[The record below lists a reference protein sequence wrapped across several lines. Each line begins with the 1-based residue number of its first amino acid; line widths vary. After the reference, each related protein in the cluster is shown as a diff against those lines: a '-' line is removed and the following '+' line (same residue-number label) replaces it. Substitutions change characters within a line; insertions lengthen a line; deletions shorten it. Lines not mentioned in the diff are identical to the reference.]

1 MKAWKRTTAFIL
13 VPVATLVLVA
23 SAASANNAPTIKI
36 SPGNVSPGGD
46 ITVSG
51 KGWPSQHTL
60 RIASTCITGSPIT
73 VVTSG
78 VHPVAQ
84 NQRGRDNDSRTDR
97 GGAFSVDAQLAAS
110 VPRKCTIEVCDQ
122 SDGTY
127 GRCRYKTFKTRQN
140 GDHKGDDR
148 ESDDDQDDN

>member
-1 MKAWKRTTAFIL
+1 MKAWQRTTAFIL

-23 SAASANNAPTIKI
+23 SAATANNSPTIKV
-36 SPGNVSPGGD
+36 SPHKVSPGGD

-60 RIASTCITGSPIT
+60 RIASTCLADSPIT

-78 VHPVAQ
+78 VRPAAE
-84 NQRGRDNDSRTDR
+84 NNRGRDKDSRTDR
-97 GGAFSVDAQLAAS
+97 GGAFSVDAQLQAS

-127 GRCRYKTFKTRQN
+127 GRCRYKTFQTFQN
-140 GDHKGDDR
+140 GDPKGDDR
-148 ESDDDQDDN
+148 ESDDEADEN